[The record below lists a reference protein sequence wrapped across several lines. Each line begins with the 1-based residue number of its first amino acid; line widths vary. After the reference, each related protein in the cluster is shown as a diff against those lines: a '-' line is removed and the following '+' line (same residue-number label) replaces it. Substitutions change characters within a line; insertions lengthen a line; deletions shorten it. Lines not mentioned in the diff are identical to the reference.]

1 MYKYLREYIQNTEF
15 KLTLLKG
22 RVNITNYDKL
32 LQIGNK
38 EIILTSYDKKL
49 IITGENLA
57 INKLLD
63 DELLITGEITKIEVL
78 NG

>member
-49 IITGENLA
+49 IVTGEGLA

>member
-49 IITGENLA
+49 IITGDSLA

>member
-1 MYKYLREYIQNTEF
+1 MYKYLREYIENTEF

-32 LQIGNK
+32 LQIGDK
-38 EIILTSYDKKL
+38 EIIFTSYDKKL
-49 IITGENLA
+49 IITGNNLA

-63 DELLITGEITKIEVL
+63 DELLITGEITNIEVL